1 MTDPSSRAA
10 DRTSA
15 ETTSSRPL
23 ARDPRQ
29 RRVRVPWAHLPV
41 AAQDA
46 AGGIVLFVLAL
57 LPLGVA
63 GVELGE
69 LHHYVAP
76 WVPPVLIAGQ
86 TLALT
91 LRRVAPGTAL
101 AVVGVAFAAAQLAG
115 VSTGLAG
122 LGLFVAIYSFA
133 AYGQK
138 RRRTISVAAVA
149 CYALLA
155 VALHAEGSPERPLDW
170 VTFFLVLTTPWFVGL
185 LVRRRLAEQAA
196 REAEAA
202 SEAVR
207 ESRNLLARDL
217 HDIVTHHVTAMVV
230 QADSAAYVDDESE
243 RAQTLASIG
252 ATGRRALQELR
263 SLLGA
268 LEQTPTSDPGGRSSR
283 DAVAETVADLVAEAQ
298 QRGYPVTLDEPAPRP
313 VVSDEVSVT
322 LYRIAQEALTNAM
335 KHSPG
340 TPVAMSLTGSDGRV
354 ELRVVNEIGGQDPG
368 VAGRG
373 RRNMADRAA
382 LLGGRLDAGAADGRF
397 VVTASFAADART
409 RWEGAR

>member
-1 MTDPSSRAA
+1 VTDPSSRAA

-207 ESRNLLARDL
+207 QSRNLLARDL

-230 QADSAAYVDDESE
+230 QADSAAYVDDEAE

-268 LEQTPTSDPGGRSSR
+268 LEQTPTSEPGGRSSR
-283 DAVAETVADLVAEAQ
+283 DAVVETVADLVAEAQ

-354 ELRVVNEIGGQDPG
+354 ELRVVNEIRGQDPG